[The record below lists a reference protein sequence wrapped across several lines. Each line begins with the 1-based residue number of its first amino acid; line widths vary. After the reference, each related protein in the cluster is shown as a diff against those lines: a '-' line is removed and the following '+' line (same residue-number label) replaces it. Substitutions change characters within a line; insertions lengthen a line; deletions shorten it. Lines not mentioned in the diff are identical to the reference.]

1 MEYIAILIIMI
12 IIGLLLFY
20 ILPIFAPFFLIIFIF
35 GIIRYFIL
43 KHRREKFFKDTFTDF
58 ENQSE
63 DTYTNTSRTRQNTD
77 PNVIDVEY
85 TERED
90 EEDDHDFS

>member
-12 IIGLLLFY
+12 IIGFLLFY
-20 ILPIFAPFFLIIFIF
+20 ILPVIAPIFLIIFIL
-35 GIIRYFIL
+35 GIVRYAVL
-43 KHRREKFFKDTFTDF
+43 KHRREKFFKDTFSDY

-63 DTYTNTSRTRQNTD
+63 KNYTNTSRTHQNTD

-90 EEDDHDFS
+90 EDDDHDFS